1 MHIPMR
7 ELILPLKPQQTRKYP
22 RVRAKFRVNC
32 TVGNQTFPARAST
45 LGGGGLFLDTDRPL
59 AKGTEVHARF
69 RPAKHLPQIE
79 AKARVCY
86 VLRGRGV
93 ALEFMGLTPDQLQIL
108 LRMIHRK
115 PSDRRDFARA
125 PLATQIQSQDCMALA
140 FARNVGE
147 GGMFIETKDPL
158 PLGVKLNLR
167 FNLNDD
173 GPAVVAVAEVT
184 YTVSRMGMGV
194 QFLDLAPAD
203 RKRIETHVVKAQTA
217 DQVAAGTES
226 PI

>member
-1 MHIPMR
+1 MR

-167 FNLNDD
+167 LPRALRSPHLGFSLENRRY
-173 GPAVVAVAEVT
+173 GPWHDPVMKGGVT
-184 YTVSRMGMGV
+184 RGFSVKP
-194 QFLDLAPAD
+194 PA
-203 RKRIETHVVKAQTA
+203 RGSGCRGE
-217 DQVAAGTES
+217 
-226 PI
+226 